1 MKLFSKE
8 EMQRIEGM
16 AQRSGVSM
24 ETLMERAGTALAE
37 EAESRLRP
45 LRGKRAVLLCGKGN
59 NGGDGFV
66 CARQLSKKGMSCTV
80 ALAQGEPA
88 SELAR
93 KAFAALPPEVQV
105 LDGGQETEAVRRA
118 VSQAD
123 VILDCVFGFN
133 FRGELP
139 ESLADL
145 FRFAGR
151 RDCLKVSAD
160 LPSGVECDTGRAS
173 KGAFRADV
181 TVTFTGKKPANSSYP
196 AMEFCGETVVRQVGV
211 PPVLQEAAETRL
223 VETDAEFAHSCLR
236 EPDLQCNKGDLGKL
250 LLVCGS
256 YGMAGACIMAARAA
270 LRCGVGLLQIAVE
283 KKLYPILAQA
293 VPEAVFLVLDWE
305 NCRGKSGEQLCR
317 ALEGASACLMGCG
330 LGELSE
336 TVCPVV
342 FSHCSI
348 PLVADA
354 DALNFCARHPGILEE
369 SELPLILTPHPG
381 EMARLCGDSV
391 AEIQADRLGA
401 AREKARETGAVVVL
415 KGAGTVIA
423 APDGRCA
430 VNPTGN
436 PGMAKG
442 GSGDVLAGI
451 IGSLTAQGVPPFEA
465 AAAGA
470 WFHGRAGDLCA
481 RQYGQRSMLP
491 TDLIGF
497 LPDALRG

>member
-8 EMQRIEGM
+8 EMQRVEAM
-16 AQRSGVSM
+16 AQRSGVPM
-24 ETLMERAGTALAE
+24 ETLMERAGEALAAE
-37 EAESRLRP
+37 TESRLRP
-45 LRGKRAVLLCGKGN
+45 IKGKRAVVLCGKGN

-66 CARQLSKKGMSCTV
+66 CARLLWEKGIKCTV
-80 ALAQGEPA
+80 VLAQGEPA
-88 SELAR
+88 SDLAQR
-93 KAFAALPPEVQV
+93 AFAALPKELEV
-105 LDGGQETEAVRRA
+105 LGGEGQSEEAAQRIDR
-118 VSQAD
+118 AD

-133 FRGELP
+133 FRGEL
-139 ESLADL
+139 S
-145 FRFAGR
+145 GR
-151 RDCLKVSAD
+151 AKELIYRANCRDCLKISAD
-160 LPSGVECDTGRAS
+160 LPSGAECDTGRVAQ
-173 KGAFRADV
+173 GAFRANV
-181 TVTFTGKKPANSSYP
+181 TVTFTGKKPANASYP
-196 AMEFCGETVVRQVGV
+196 ALEYCGETVVRQVGV
-211 PPVLQEAAETRL
+211 PPVLLEAAESRL
-223 VETDAEFAHSCLR
+223 METDAEFARSCLR
-236 EPDLQCNKGDLGKL
+236 EPDVQCNKGDLGKL

-256 YGMAGACIMAARAA
+256 YGMAGACIMAAKAA

-305 NCRGKSGEQLCR
+305 NRRGESGERLCR
-317 ALEGASACLMGCG
+317 ALESASACLMGCG

-369 SELPLILTPHPG
+369 ADLPLILTPHPG

-391 AEIQADRLGA
+391 AEIQADRLDA
-401 AREKARETGAVVVL
+401 AREKARETGAVVAL
-415 KGAGTVIA
+415 KGARTIIA

-430 VNPTGN
+430 VNPAGN

-451 IGSLTAQGVPPFEA
+451 IASFAAQGMPAFEA
-465 AAAGA
+465 ACAGV
-470 WFHGRAGDLCA
+470 WYHGLAGDLCA
-481 RQYGQRSMLP
+481 ERYGMRSMLP
-491 TDLIGF
+491 TDLISL
-497 LPDALRG
+497 LPEALRS